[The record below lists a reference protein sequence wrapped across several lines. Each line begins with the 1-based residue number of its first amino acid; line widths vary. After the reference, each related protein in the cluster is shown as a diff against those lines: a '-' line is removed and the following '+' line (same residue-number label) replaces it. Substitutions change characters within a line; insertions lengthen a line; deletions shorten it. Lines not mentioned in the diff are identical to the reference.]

1 MMSDLR
7 VSPGVRKIIV
17 LERDGAGKTQPTV
30 LYEKDRTK
38 KKRQTQ
44 MIKPVES
51 IVRRVA
57 DATAAGAERYAV
69 KHRKSNRKRRDG
81 WMRDATGNAF
91 RAARLG
97 AKRMKLTRWLQM

>member
-1 MMSDLR
+1 
-7 VSPGVRKIIV
+7 
-17 LERDGAGKTQPTV
+17 
-30 LYEKDRTK
+30 
-38 KKRQTQ
+38 
-44 MIKPVES
+44 
-51 IVRRVA
+51 VRRVA